1 MKKKKLLVGIFVGL
15 VLISLISC
23 TSADYKNIIDEGYAT
38 HDIALVD
45 IDGDGDL
52 DVFGGGSE
60 LFYYPYIVE
69 YPCWWENVN
78 GSWERH
84 FINSYGT
91 NYDGSTYGPG
101 PWDVPMVD
109 IYFTDLDTDSD
120 FDILYSTYNTEVLPG
135 SSIEYQGNLGWLQNY
150 NNGTWM
156 NNYYPPDGLTRS
168 GVYGAWIYN
177 EPVHPDSFL
186 YPIDIDGDT
195 DIDIAFATYDNTDKS
210 IGWLENT
217 GDSITNWIIHDI
229 NTTYPFYY
237 VYADY
242 IDDDNDIDIVTFA
255 YLGSGYYELQWYS
268 NLGGGTFSSTPNV
281 IDTIYKDPKELITA
295 DIMPSY
301 ADYKSEI
308 IISADEGEN
317 IFFYRYNA
325 LLEWS
330 KYLLVGDWYAAE
342 DENGMIDSI
351 ATGDINNDGDIDIIT
366 VSYINDEVT
375 WWENQI
381 DLPTV
386 SFARYTFDSNF
397 DGVYSVAVGDMDGDG
412 RLDVVACALH
422 DKEIAYWSLSA
433 GGVSINGTA
442 YDVVNGTAIEGVNVT
457 WTQTWDI
464 IDINA
469 TAMTNASGGYNV
481 SGLTAGMQATLT
493 ATKAGYEN
501 YSMSFLPYYDK
512 SYTVSCYMLPIN
524 VSYNGSA
531 IYGIVTGEMNA
542 LDNATVY
549 VASGTGY
556 IINETFNSSAYDTW
570 IELNHSNI
578 ISGTVVVT
586 NTTDEIPYTLDFD
599 YSMNYTDGEIKVLST
614 GNMSN
619 YTTTITNESFAGL
632 NTSYTQLNH
641 TNITPSSEVVYNFTI
656 AEFTNTD
663 NSNYTMNYTDGTIIL
678 NTTGDM
684 VNGTYYINYTYNTNY
699 HIDYN
704 YTVSEVNTTTNPY
717 GFYIFENLTAGT
729 YDIYASYPG
738 YYDSSLT
745 EVVLTEGGYVVHNIE
760 MSKMVGLTVIAKD
773 AEELTPISAFT
784 ATLDGTTL
792 NTTIGSVIFTDL
804 SVDLYELSV
813 TAVGYYVSEKQIY
826 VDENMTT
833 TVYLERR
840 VEPGGPGVYYPPRLV
855 EFRIQDIYGNP
866 FSDVYVTAVGIQ
878 TTMGS
883 WDWLKTFLGFSDD
896 AAGEIQNTTMNG
908 TTDSTGS
915 ITFLM
920 VETIKYTMTF
930 TKGSDVNETLTIYP
944 KEERYIVIVGR
955 TGFFDV
961 EPQLFGEEIKWNFT
975 REIIDSDDAWLNFSY
990 NDTLNETTSG
1000 SYYVFIVNET
1010 TGGKTTGVAGLQKIN
1025 MSNQTYYCNTTL
1037 YNMTS
1042 VWNWSCKVQNY
1053 RGNTYI
1059 LGFNATHT
1067 TAGEFGE
1074 SVSVFFRY
1082 NHPLISFA
1090 GWDDHPGYY
1099 QLLSVGLLIFLSML
1113 FTGVTLKIGAILLPL
1128 AAWVCFGIGWFSP
1141 TDNLVTGAIL
1151 LGIATAIGAGVYITT
1166 TGREKNLAS

>member
-1 MKKKKLLVGIFVGL
+1 MKKKKLLVGIFVCL

-23 TSADYKNIIDEGYAT
+23 VNADYKNIIDEGYAT

-52 DVFGGGSE
+52 DVFGGGSD

-69 YPCWWENVN
+69 YHCWWENVN

-84 FINSYGT
+84 FINAYGT
-91 NYDGSTYGPG
+91 NYDGSTYGPY
-101 PWDVPMVD
+101 PYDVPMVD
-109 IYFTDLDTDSD
+109 IYLTDLDTDGD
-120 FDILYSTYNTEVLPG
+120 FDILYSNYDTDYLPG
-135 SSIEYQGNLGWLQNY
+135 YLKGYHNDLGWLQNY

-168 GVYGAWIYN
+168 GVYGAWIYD
-177 EPVHPDSFL
+177 EPVHSESFV

-195 DIDIAFATYDNTDKS
+195 DIDIVFATCDNTDKS

-217 GDSITNWIIHDI
+217 GDSITNWTIHDI

-255 YLGSGYYELQWYS
+255 CLGSGYYELQWYS

-281 IDTIYKDPKELITA
+281 IDTIYIPKELITA
-295 DIMPSY
+295 DIMSSG

-317 IFFYRYNA
+317 IYFYRFNESS
-325 LLEWS
+325 EWE
-330 KYLLVGDWYAAE
+330 KYLLVGGWYAAE
-342 DENGMIDSI
+342 EENGMVDSI
-351 ATGDINNDGDIDIIT
+351 ATGDINNDGDIDILT

-397 DGVYSVAVGDMDGDG
+397 DGAYSVAVGDMDGDG
-412 RLDVVACALH
+412 RLDVVACALY

-442 YDVVNGTAIEGVNVT
+442 YNTVNGTTIEGVNVI

-469 TAMTNASGGYNV
+469 TAMTNASGSYNV

-493 ATKAGYEN
+493 ATAAGYEN

-512 SYTVSCYMLPIN
+512 SYTVNCYMTPTN

-549 VASGTGY
+549 VAGGVGYETGY

-570 IELNHSNI
+570 IELNHSDI

-586 NTTDEIPYTLDFD
+586 NTTDEIPYYASYL
-599 YSMNYTDGEIKVLST
+599 MNYTNGNILVLST
-614 GNMSN
+614 GNMTN
-619 YTTTITNESFAGL
+619 Y
-632 NTSYTQLNH
+632 
-641 TNITPSSEVVYNFTI
+641 
-656 AEFTNTD
+656 
-663 NSNYTMNYTDGTIIL
+663 
-678 NTTGDM
+678 
-684 VNGTYYINYTYNTNY
+684 TNY

-729 YDIYASYPG
+729 YDIYASYLG

-961 EPQLFGEEIKWNFT
+961 EPRLLGEKIKWNFT
-975 REIIDSDDAWLNFSY
+975 SEIIDSDDAWLNFSY

-1000 SYYVFIVNET
+1000 SYYVFMVNET
-1010 TGGKTTGVAGLQKIN
+1010 TGIEKIN
-1025 MSNQTYYCNTTL
+1025 MSNRTYYCGTPL

-1042 VWNWSCKVQNY
+1042 VWNYSCLVTGY

-1059 LGFNATHT
+1059 LGFNVTHT
-1067 TAGEFGE
+1067 TAGEFKE
-1074 SVSVFFRY
+1074 AVSVFFRY
-1082 NHPLISFA
+1082 NHPLIQFA

-1099 QLLSVGLLIFLSML
+1099 QFLSIALLIFAGML
-1113 FTGVTLKIGAILLPL
+1113 FTGVTIKIGAILLPL
-1128 AAWVCFGIGWFSP
+1128 FAFLLFGIGWFSP
-1141 TDNLVTGAIL
+1141 TNDLVTSGIL
-1151 LGIATAIGAGVYITT
+1151 LGIAVAIGAGVYITT